1 MADKYDPLGIAKES
15 DIAGYDPLGIAKEEP
30 KKEGVWEGLVKP
42 TLKATARVGG
52 TAAGSLMMAPVAGI
66 SGLGAGTVQLAK
78 NVILGGKSGGHDALT
93 AANTEYERMMKKSQ
107 FIETPEEEQSLN
119 YLNLVMKP
127 FEMAGKG
134 TAGLAELATT
144 GDISKA
150 ADVVEG
156 RSAGSNILVP
166 MFGTIGEVSAI
177 FGLPNGVGKAK
188 NLVRSVINE
197 RKARVAATAS
207 AEAEATA
214 AATRQA
220 ERASAE
226 RAKTKAASAQAA
238 EADKAKVAAMS
249 EPYDPLGI
257 AKPDEAAT
265 AKLETAAA
273 EATRTEPAG
282 EPGRLATIYGSIKDK
297 LPTWE
302 ADRLEGLVG
311 KDPALWDAEDRL
323 FAKDMEARYRGEEPA
338 AKIAEP
344 EYAGKRT
351 APERVAPML
360 TGLDRAALKSRGFSD
375 EKIRKMST
383 KDAEAALAKPVELK
397 ARGFQVPKFPDSVLE
412 MPEWAKKKGDTERSI
427 IDQAAEEKQA
437 RTSERS
443 DQIPAV
449 RIDGK
454 VYLSSGSGHD
464 LAWDSIPAGVI
475 QSAKTPIESGFASA
489 DGSGFTKKQV
499 DLRGEATTRKVP
511 IEALLPEEVGKEA
524 ESRAQLAVAG
534 PEPPKKTLS
543 TKLTG
548 PLKSESGV
556 ILIPKGGFYSK
567 LDEVVNTKMRMNMPV
582 EQLRKMLLNNGV
594 TVDEINTV
602 LGGLKGTVSKKQVV
616 DALVDNG
623 TKFEDVVFVE
633 DMDLADKKGL
643 TYQGTTQYEQYS
655 EPGYVPGSY
664 RELFVTAPPKETKY
678 AYRIKQI
685 GAGDYK
691 FVSPDGVLSER
702 SFSNAQ
708 SASWAAENMFGKHE
722 YDKYWNDGHSDYS
735 DIQNPI
741 VRIRYNEREVGGTP
755 NVKVKS
761 FEEFAKRFERTPARD
776 IEARAG
782 AMDYLDGEYY
792 GKSKEEIASLYRQM
806 LREKNTAVYNDYGT
820 IGGKKI
826 LFIEEIQGP
835 SEANQAKMPEALRK
849 RIYDIG
855 VKRTL
860 ALAKEN
866 GYDGVAWT
874 TGDMQAS
881 RYNLSKQIDRV
892 SWVTDTQEG
901 TKLVTVYPKG
911 HDSILIP
918 MDLKGKIDVG
928 ENRGHTIDEVIGK
941 ELGRQILTK
950 DSNDL
955 SGLDLKVGGEG
966 LKRLYDET
974 IPGLMKK
981 YGKEEI
987 GKLDL
992 QLEPTVTRQQLKIP
1006 GAGPQETLVSSIP
1019 ITSKTPKSFTIYS
1032 DPFGLQAV
1040 GDRISSAS
1048 SAIKEFVQDLKDA
1061 KLIVEPYDPHTFG
1074 DRLPDHQ
1081 AAGIPE
1087 EAPSLSS
1094 TKDASRSADLLSP
1107 HSTFS
1112 SRFSLWDRPEIDMQ
1126 KSHMASLENTKN
1138 SVAYVNNAL
1147 KGVKDSFQ
1155 DILKA
1160 VKPLFEKHK
1169 DLLERFE
1176 TIQDQKSTLQ
1186 RRLNKIPQSA
1196 EYAKLEK
1203 QTSKLARQRAKVQ
1216 DKLDK
1221 KDTPESRDRF
1231 LFEKEQRTRYL
1242 EEQLASMKNEKAK
1255 LRKEGYAKALEKVK
1269 AQTYEKEI
1277 KDLMAQ
1283 ANRID
1288 RAIELR
1294 SDKMGMI
1301 EYKLK
1306 TVKDYNKLKSAVRV
1320 LDSQAKELEPEFK
1333 AMSAEFDPM
1342 LKDLA
1347 TKHADARVYLEAS
1360 GELPEGVK
1368 LSKEEQHSADQ
1379 LRKFMEDRRD
1389 KLEAVGIPV
1398 IREKAYM
1405 THMWRQLL
1413 EDDTVLD
1420 MVGKFQEKPTLLR
1433 FMSRL
1438 PGSRPWLP
1446 SAHEAMRAY
1455 VPTVEYKLA
1464 YQPFLDRWRPFVDQ
1478 IKQPRL
1484 KKFMNDWIE
1493 SNMSRRDIGPWEKL
1507 LNVGVGIEYART
1519 IGLSLSVGVKH
1530 GMKVLG
1536 TPAEYGFLNTLEA
1549 LPQAA
1554 IVPYQAAM
1562 EFGKLHFTDFSKI
1575 AKDLG
1580 IGEKNDQL
1588 LLFRHYIAQSDLVRM
1603 MTEIPGVENL
1613 DRSLFSAGALKT
1625 GSATLNIA
1633 KKTIGRILAQPVKT
1647 VEALENGVSVFA
1659 GTIAGKAKGIDP
1671 LVIERRIWEAV
1682 FDVNFRSGVD
1692 QPLMQRKSMLGRA
1705 ATMFQTTP
1713 LKLQERLYKWV
1724 HDSVTVTKDPVT
1736 GKTEIG
1742 KRDAFGT
1749 HGGAKLARFL
1759 LMVGTAELIA
1769 RENDTSVLGIAMA
1782 HLPII
1787 GEVLEPTKEGI
1798 GFKVRGLPGEPP
1810 LKPMTA
1816 SPTTQFAY
1824 QIAQKGPYEGTRE
1837 HLKGGFNFLSK
1848 IHKAGTEEY
1857 PTKYDSATKY
1867 MLGLPRI
1874 AGENDLETVTEKQKE
1889 ERKDQTEHITELAAK
1904 FARGDD
1910 EVVDQALDYIATQ
1923 PEEEQENLAK
1933 RFVNTAKIHTTT
1945 THKWWQGLQTLSPEN
1960 KAKVFYEKYKN
1971 SSEEVQD
1978 QMLEDASKLSGFTSE
1993 RFEEAMRKEILKG
2006 EEKEEGEAMK
2016 PKGKFSIRPGTKN
2029 EATVYD

>member
-1 MADKYDPLGIAKES
+1 MADVYDPLGIAKES
-15 DIAGYDPLGIAKEEP
+15 NTAGYDPLGIAKPESPKEE
-30 KKEGVWEGLVKP
+30 GLWEGLVKP
-42 TLKATARVGG
+42 TLKATGRVVG
-52 TAAGSLMMAPVAGI
+52 TAAGGLMAMPYAGLRGI
-66 SGLGAGTVQLAK
+66 SSGTGALLT
-78 NVILGGKSGGHDALT
+78 GKDAL
-93 AANTEYERMMKKSQ
+93 AEANKEYERIMRKTNL
-107 FIETPEEEQSLN
+107 IETPEEEQSLN
-119 YLNLVMKP
+119 YLNVLMKP

-134 TAGLAELATT
+134 SAGLAELATT

-156 RSAGSNILVP
+156 RSGGSNILVP
-166 MFGTIGEVSAI
+166 TFGTIGEASAM
-177 FGLPNGVGKAK
+177 FGLPKGVGKAK
-188 NLVRSVINE
+188 NLVRSVISE
-197 RKARVAATAS
+197 RKARVATAAA

-214 AATRQA
+214 GATRRA
-220 ERASAE
+220 EAASVE
-226 RAKTKAASAQAA
+226 RAKAAA
-238 EADKAKVAAMS
+238 ADKAKVTQLS

-257 AKPDEAAT
+257 AEPKEDIAAT
-265 AKLETAAA
+265 AKIEAAAA

-282 EPGRLATIYGSIKDK
+282 EPGRLATIYGGLKDK

-302 ADRLEGLVG
+302 ADRLEGLVS

-338 AKIAEP
+338 VKITEP
-344 EYAGKRT
+344 EYAGKRG
-351 APERVAPML
+351 APERVEPML
-360 TGLDRAALKSRGFSD
+360 TGVDRSALKARGFSD
-375 EKIRKMST
+375 EKIRKMSA
-383 KDAEAALAKPVELK
+383 KEADAALSKPVELK
-397 ARGFQVPKFPDSVLE
+397 AGKLEFPKSVLE
-412 MPEWAKKKGDTERSI
+412 TPEWAKKAGEPERSI
-427 IDQAAEEKQA
+427 IDQAAEEKQSRVA
-437 RTSERS
+437 EEVKQETTDVTSETKPEGWKS
-443 DQIPAV
+443 VVKGPDGENYIGEPGETHAQIIERNGLDWGTETGFLDETGKYLRQTESPEVTKLLKKPVQQRVPAV
-449 RIDGK
+449 KIDGK
-454 VYLSSGSGHD
+454 VYTADLPDGSTHNMVWND
-464 LAWDSIPAGVI
+464 IPEGAI
-475 QSAKTPIESGFASA
+475 AKAKSVESGWAYG
-489 DGSGFTKKQV
+489 DGSEFGKKKI
-499 DLRGEATTRKVP
+499 DLR
-511 IEALLPEEVGKEA
+511 A
-524 ESRAQLAVAG
+524 E
-534 PEPPKKTLS
+534 
-543 TKLTG
+543 KLT
-548 PLKSESGV
+548 
-556 ILIPKGGFYSK
+556 
-567 LDEVVNTKMRMNMPV
+567 
-582 EQLRKMLLNNGV
+582 
-594 TVDEINTV
+594 
-602 LGGLKGTVSKKQVV
+602 
-616 DALVDNG
+616 A
-623 TKFEDVVFVE
+623 
-633 DMDLADKKGL
+633 
-643 TYQGTTQYEQYS
+643 
-655 EPGYVPGSY
+655 
-664 RELFVTAPPKETKY
+664 
-678 AYRIKQI
+678 
-685 GAGDYK
+685 K
-691 FVSPDGVLSER
+691 FVSIDRP
-702 SFSNAQ
+702 Q
-708 SASWAAENMFGKHE
+708 SVT
-722 YDKYWNDGHSDYS
+722 
-735 DIQNPI
+735 DINGDRVTLDPNEPFY
-741 VRIRYNEREVGGTP
+741 RI
-755 NVKVKS
+755 
-761 FEEFAKRFERTPARD
+761 
-776 IEARAG
+776 
-782 AMDYLDGEYY
+782 
-792 GKSKEEIASLYRQM
+792 
-806 LREKNTAVYNDYGT
+806 EKNEDGT
-820 IGGKKI
+820 VTLVDGK
-826 LFIEEIQGP
+826 E
-835 SEANQAKMPEALRK
+835 
-849 RIYDIG
+849 
-855 VKRTL
+855 V
-860 ALAKEN
+860 
-866 GYDGVAWT
+866 T
-874 TGDMQAS
+874 TS
-881 RYNLSKQIDRV
+881 L
-892 SWVTDTQEG
+892 
-901 TKLVTVYPKG
+901 
-911 HDSILIP
+911 
-918 MDLKGKIDVG
+918 
-928 ENRGHTIDEVIGK
+928 K
-941 ELGRQILTK
+941 ELGNI
-950 DSNDL
+950 
-955 SGLDLKVGGEG
+955 VGTFSKEPNPAAGGMTPEMRA
-966 LKRLYDET
+966 KRES
-974 IPGLMKK
+974 
-981 YGKEEI
+981 
-987 GKLDL
+987 GKL
-992 QLEPTVTRQQLKIP
+992 
-1006 GAGPQETLVSSIP
+1006 
-1019 ITSKTPKSFTIYS
+1019 YS

-1040 GDRISSAS
+1040 GDKISSAS
-1048 SAIKEFVQDLKDA
+1048 SAIKEFVQDLKNA

-1081 AAGIPE
+1081 SAGIPE
-1087 EAPSLSS
+1087 EAPVLSS

-1107 HSTFS
+1107 HVTFGR
-1112 SRFSLWDRPEIDMQ
+1112 RFSLWNRPEIDMQ

-1155 DILKA
+1155 DILKT
-1160 VKPLFEKHK
+1160 VKPLFDKHR

-1176 TIQDQKSTLQ
+1176 TIQDQKSTAQ
-1186 RRLNKIPQSA
+1186 RTLNKIPQSA
-1196 EYAKLEK
+1196 EYEKLQK

-1216 DKLDK
+1216 EKLDK
-1221 KDTPESRDRF
+1221 KDTPESRDKF

-1269 AQTYEKEI
+1269 SQTYEKEI
-1277 KDLMAQ
+1277 KDLMSQ
-1283 ANRID
+1283 AKRID
-1288 RAIELR
+1288 RAIDLR
-1294 SDKMGMI
+1294 SDKMDMI

-1306 TVKDYNKLKSAVRV
+1306 GVKNYNELKNKIRV
-1320 LDSQAKELEPEFK
+1320 LDAQAKELDPEFK

-1347 TKHADARVYLEAS
+1347 IKHADARVYLEAS

-1379 LRKFMEDRRD
+1379 LRKYMEDRRD

-1420 MVGKFQEKPTLLR
+1420 MIGKFQEKPTLLR

-1484 KKFMNDWIE
+1484 KKFMDDWIQ
-1493 SNMSRRDIGPWEKL
+1493 SNMSRRDIGTWEKL

-1562 EFGKLHFTDFSKI
+1562 EFGKLHFEDFSKI

-1613 DRSLFSAGALKT
+1613 DRSLFSKGALKT
-1625 GSATLNIA
+1625 GSATFNVA

-1692 QPLMQRKSMLGRA
+1692 QPLMQRKSTLGRA

-1724 HDSVTVTKDPVT
+1724 HDSVSVTKDPIT

-1749 HGGAKLARFL
+1749 HGGSKLARFL

-1769 RENDTSVLGIAMA
+1769 RENDTSILGMAMA
-1782 HLPII
+1782 HLPLI
-1787 GEVLEPTKEGI
+1787 GEVLEPTREGI

-1904 FARGDD
+1904 YARGDD
-1910 EVVDQALDYIATQ
+1910 EAVDQALDYIATQ

-1933 RFVNTAKIHTTT
+1933 RFVTTAKIHTTT
-1945 THKWWQGLQTLSPEN
+1945 THKWWQGLQNLSPEN

-1971 SSEEVQD
+1971 ASEEVQD
-1978 QMLEDASKLSGFTSE
+1978 QMLEDVSKLSGFTSE